1 MPSYKT
7 AFGSY
12 LKTEDLQGHAAK
24 AVIESVEIEDVKGD
38 DGVERKLIA
47 RFVGKE
53 KALILNRTN
62 CEMLDQIIGSDD
74 YQAWVGHTVV
84 LYPTTTKFGNKTVP
98 CLRIR
103 AVQQA
108 HETPRVVRPTWKEVT
123 ATADAA
129 LTQPATVATG
139 EINDSDIPF

>member
-24 AVIESVEIEDVKGD
+24 AVIESVDIEDVKND

-47 RFVGKE
+47 RFVGKD

-74 YQAWVGHTVV
+74 YHSWIGHTVV

-103 AVQQA
+103 AVQHAAAAHVPPPQPLAPVTPAPPQA
-108 HETPRVVRPTWKEVT
+108 FDAQPFEDEV
-123 ATADAA
+123 
-129 LTQPATVATG
+129 
-139 EINDSDIPF
+139 PF